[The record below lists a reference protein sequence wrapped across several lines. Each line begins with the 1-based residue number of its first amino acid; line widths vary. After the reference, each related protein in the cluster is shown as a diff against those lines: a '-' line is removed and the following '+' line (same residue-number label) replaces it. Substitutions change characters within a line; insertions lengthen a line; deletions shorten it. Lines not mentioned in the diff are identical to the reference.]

1 MRNDGSVEGA
11 GLRLLADA
19 LDAGGAVDDSSLW
32 VTLFARNA
40 AQAQALLG
48 AADQVLDVKTARSAT
63 NEDHRFSAKL
73 KFGDVKVDFWANPA
87 WVCDL
92 VATRTVELS
101 EWRFRGQAV
110 AAS

>member
-1 MRNDGSVEGA
+1 MTNTGSVEA
-11 GLRLLADA
+11 TGLRLLADA
-19 LDAGGAVDDSSLW
+19 LDAGGASGDSSLW
-32 VTLFARNA
+32 VTMFARDA
-40 AQAQALLG
+40 AQAQAVLA
-48 AADQVLDVKTARSAT
+48 AADQVLDVKTGRSAT
-63 NEDHRFSAKL
+63 SEDHRFSAKL
-73 KFGDVKVDFWANPA
+73 RFGDVKVDFWANPA